1 MDNFDISEKV
11 NYLIKSLNYKNNK
24 IVSLIDDVL
33 NILNELEI
41 IFKKPLLNFYEINNI
56 IYYDEFIIKDPN
68 LSGCYLYSKFYDKLL
83 LNKKEKNE
91 IKIITKKFVKKIIT
105 FLKNNNY
112 VNFYEL

>member
-41 IFKKPLLNFYEINNI
+41 IFKKPLLNFYEMRI
-56 IYYDEFIIKDPN
+56 II
-68 LSGCYLYSKFYDKLL
+68 
-83 LNKKEKNE
+83 
-91 IKIITKKFVKKIIT
+91 
-105 FLKNNNY
+105 
-112 VNFYEL
+112 